1 METHSGKVITTA
13 NIKQIFKKEIKSE
26 SVMPLQIECA
36 TCTPACWLY
45 QLKTA
50 MYFFLGQLY
59 LTLHVFLFI
68 NRVLSIRTHVADIL

>member
-36 TCTPACWLY
+36 TCTSSVLCFSFY
-45 QLKTA
+45 Q
-50 MYFFLGQLY
+50 QSI
-59 LTLHVFLFI
+59 I
-68 NRVLSIRTHVADIL
+68 N

>member
-36 TCTPACWLY
+36 TCTSSVLALSTENCNILFSRTTLSDTTCFSFY
-45 QLKTA
+45 Q
-50 MYFFLGQLY
+50 QSI
-59 LTLHVFLFI
+59 I
-68 NRVLSIRTHVADIL
+68 N

>member
-50 MYFFLGQLY
+50 IYFFLGQLY
-59 LTLHVFLFI
+59 LTLRFSFYQQSII
-68 NRVLSIRTHVADIL
+68 N